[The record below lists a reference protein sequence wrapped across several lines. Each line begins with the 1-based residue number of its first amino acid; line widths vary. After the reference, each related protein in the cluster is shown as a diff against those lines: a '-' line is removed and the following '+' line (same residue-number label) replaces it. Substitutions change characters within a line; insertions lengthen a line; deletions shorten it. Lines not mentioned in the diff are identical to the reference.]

1 MLKATYSEKGVTA
14 HQILMGTGTD
24 QIAALDKRWLDPR
37 RPTKPTPHDRDEGLI
52 PYAEVLPIF
61 ANSWVTTK
69 HQVRRL
75 RKIATAAASL
85 ESTVLCFAHGLD
97 LFYTR
102 LHPSRSYDM
111 LDDEFSYLLLILTL
125 AALAVGALVTQGLSV
140 VKDLDRK
147 WR

>member
-1 MLKATYSEKGVTA
+1 
-14 HQILMGTGTD
+14 MGTDTD
-24 QIAALDKRWLDPR
+24 QIAALISGGSTR
-37 RPTKPTPHDRDEGLI
+37 RSTKPTPHDRDEGLI

-125 AALAVGALVTQGLSV
+125 AASPWARSSPRASPSSRTWTGSGGDDEQDVPTVGSGVSTTT
-140 VKDLDRK
+140 
-147 WR
+147 